1 MDLNLKAIDKLFK
14 ECKSTCGVDGI
25 ECLTACYFQV
35 GTGLE
40 MADRRMA
47 DDLRKLEIMF

>member
-1 MDLNLKAIDKLFK
+1 MDLNLKAIEKLFQ
-14 ECKSTCGVDGI
+14 ECKTKCGVDGT
-25 ECLTACYFQV
+25 ECLTACYSQV

-47 DDLRKLEIMF
+47 NDLRKLEIMF